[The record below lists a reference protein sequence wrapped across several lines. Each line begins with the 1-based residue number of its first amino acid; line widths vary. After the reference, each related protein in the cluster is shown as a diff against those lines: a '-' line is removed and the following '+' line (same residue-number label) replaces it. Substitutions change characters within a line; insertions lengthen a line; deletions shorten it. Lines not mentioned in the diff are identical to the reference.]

1 MEDKKKGGLE
11 KAPDIQNRSTTN
23 APILLGEQFLEVL
36 KVTYVEALGD
46 IRWYC
51 LKRSKEK
58 ILVV

>member
-1 MEDKKKGGLE
+1 ME

-23 APILLGEQFLEVL
+23 AFILLGEQFLEVL
-36 KVTYVEALGD
+36 KVISVGALGD

-51 LKRSKEK
+51 LKRSKGK